1 MERQPTSDRLPQN
14 KLPANFLTHILT
26 VKRGLKQN
34 FGLWWFFFKIFK
46 NCSLVLK
53 LPEIEAG
60 F

>member
-26 VKRGLKQN
+26 VKGVLKQN
-34 FGLWWFFFKIFK
+34 FGLWRFFLIFK